1 MNPTVR
7 GFSTAARVH
16 PSILPRLHASPRRAP
31 IRRWLKTAV
40 VITAV
45 GYASKSYLDFTRY
58 TSSSSSSSSSP
69 HHRGSSSSSSTTT
82 TNANS
87 VRAALEEQDDNES
100 LRRQRMMEDLYGGR
114 ESLEDLEK
122 GVAEYARR

>member
-1 MNPTVR
+1 MNPVTR

-16 PSILPRLHASPRRAP
+16 PSILPHLHASPRRAP
-31 IRRWLKTAV
+31 IRRWLKTAAVISAV
-40 VITAV
+40 V
-45 GYASKSYLDFTRY
+45 YASKSYLDFTRY
-58 TSSSSSSSSSP
+58 SSSSSSSSSSSHAP
-69 HHRGSSSSSSTTT
+69 SHHSHHT
-82 TNANS
+82 AKDI
-87 VRAALEEQDDNES
+87 RAALQEQDNES

>member
-1 MNPTVR
+1 MNSTVR

-16 PSILPRLHASPRRAP
+16 PSILPHLHASPRRAP
-31 IRRWLKTAV
+31 IRRWVKTA
-40 VITAV
+40 IIISAV
-45 GYASKSYLDFTRY
+45 GYASKSYLDLTRY
-58 TSSSSSSSSSP
+58 SP
-69 HHRGSSSSSSTTT
+69 
-82 TNANS
+82 ANDKL
-87 VRAALEEQDDNES
+87 RAAIEEQDINES

>member
-1 MNPTVR
+1 MNSTVR

-16 PSILPRLHASPRRAP
+16 PPFLPHLRPSPRRAP

-45 GYASKSYLDFTRY
+45 GYASKSYIDTTRAQ
-58 TSSSSSSSSSP
+58 
-69 HHRGSSSSSSTTT
+69 R
-82 TNANS
+82 
-87 VRAALEEQDDNES
+87 RATALALEHDS
-100 LRRQRMMEDLYGGR
+100 LERQRIMDNMYGGR

-122 GVAEYARR
+122 GLAEYGKR

>member
-1 MNPTVR
+1 MNPMVR

-16 PSILPRLHASPRRAP
+16 PSILPHLHASPRRAP
-31 IRRWLKTAV
+31 IRRWVKTAAVISAV
-40 VITAV
+40 V
-45 GYASKSYLDFTRY
+45 YASKTYLDLTRY
-58 TSSSSSSSSSP
+58 SSSSSSSSSSHP
-69 HHRGSSSSSSTTT
+69 SHSSHSHNHSH
-82 TNANS
+82 AKDI
-87 VRAALEEQDDNES
+87 RAALQEQDNES